1 MSLIDKGP
9 SQNVSNGSTALQAQ
23 HDINIKTGLSA
34 QDVKVIFEI
43 LFENQFPKIQDIAK
57 QQAIQNGKSFQ
68 AKVISDLHQN
78 SERIIIEKFKDPDVQ
93 ALLNDALMSASRKGD
108 KAHPDLLS
116 KLIIEKVSSG
126 RSDLKD
132 IAITEAINVIPK
144 LTSHH
149 INVICGVF
157 IIKNLMIS
165 RSTGEAIYALRDFH
179 DKFENKFG
187 VYFKLSD
194 INLNHI
200 SYTGACNYNDFMG
213 GDAYE
218 IYLKKYEN
226 FNSSSA
232 NEAKE
237 KIKSIAP
244 SIDRFLENIKES
256 RVGGITLTS
265 VGIAIAIATLKEIQD
280 MDYSIWLE

>member
-23 HDINIKTGLSA
+23 HDINITTGLSA
-34 QDVKVIFEI
+34 QDVRVIFEI
-43 LFENQFPKIQDIAK
+43 LFENQFPKIQEIARH
-57 QQAIQNGKSFQ
+57 QAIINGNNFQ

-116 KLIIEKVSSG
+116 KLIVEKVSSG
-126 RSDLKD
+126 SSDLKD
-132 IAITEAINVIPK
+132 IVITEAINVIPK
-144 LTSHH
+144 LTSRH

-157 IIKNLMIS
+157 IIKNLLIS
-165 RSTGEAIYALRDFH
+165 SHMGEVIYALTDFH
-179 DKFENKFG
+179 KKFENKFG
-187 VYFKLSD
+187 LDFNMSD
-194 INLNHI
+194 TNLNHI

-213 GDAYE
+213 IDVYE
-218 IYLKKYEN
+218 TYLNHYKN
-226 FNSSSA
+226 FNTANA

-244 SIDRFLENIKES
+244 SIDRFLEKINIP
-256 RVGGITLTS
+256 RIGGITLTS
-265 VGIAIAIATLKEIQD
+265 VGIAIAITTLKEIWSL
-280 MDYSIWLE
+280 DYSTWLQ